1 MYETI
6 HTALT
11 ASEHGIVSNRAVRR
25 STQPNIFLS
34 ATEAGK
40 TTAAAVNYW
49 FSELHNRARLT
60 E

>member
-11 ASEHGIVSNRAVRR
+11 ASEHGIVSNLIVRL

-40 TTAAAVNYW
+40 TTAAAVYYW